1 VSEAINKPT
10 VDEAPFTLRHPGD
23 TASAPTAVPIT
34 RCTVT
39 INRPRAEVYRFW
51 SDGDQLRR
59 FVHHM
64 CHLENLGRGEGDR
77 NTAVDDADPTSLIT
91 KAVPNELIAWR
102 SHAGSDVTHEG
113 HIEFRDSP
121 AGRGT
126 EVTATVPGERSVG
139 AVGEWMAKL
148 RHRDPFMQTRQN
160 LRRFKQLLE
169 TGEVSVA
176 HSPPNPF
183 RTPD

>member
-1 VSEAINKPT
+1 VSEPIRETT
-10 VDEAPFTLRHPGD
+10 VDEAPLAVQRSGD
-23 TASAPTAVPIT
+23 TASDPTAVPIM
-34 RCTVT
+34 RCTVS

-51 SDGDQLRR
+51 TRGDQLGR
-59 FVHHM
+59 FVHDM
-64 CHLENLGRGEGDR
+64 CHLENVGHGEGDR
-77 NTAVDDADPTSLIT
+77 NTVVEEEEPTALIT

-102 SHAGSDVTHEG
+102 SREGSDVTHEG

-126 EVTATVPGERSVG
+126 EVTATIPGERSGG

-148 RHRDPFMQTRQN
+148 RHRDPFIQTRQN

-176 HSPPNPF
+176 HSPPNPS
-183 RTPD
+183 RTAD